1 MKFDLLDQKIASA
14 PAGASGV
21 MDNNKRFGER
31 LCA

>member
-1 MKFDLLDQKIASA
+1 MKFDLLDQNIAIA

-31 LCA
+31 LYA